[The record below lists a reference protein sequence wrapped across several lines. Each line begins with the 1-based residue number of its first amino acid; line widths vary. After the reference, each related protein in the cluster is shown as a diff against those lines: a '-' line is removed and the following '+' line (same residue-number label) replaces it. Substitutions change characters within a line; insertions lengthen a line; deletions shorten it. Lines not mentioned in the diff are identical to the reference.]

1 MNIKPQF
8 KFVSDESLGVS
19 AIATFND
26 KCKLGQTNKSNP
38 VFDFRDKLS
47 KMMVLPMSKWIEIA
61 AVVQISHHSPFP
73 ETDTKSYSDLLES
86 NFGAGGCGSGNRRRI
101 LRIVSRNASCLGKM
115 RKRINF
121 KSHYNFPTDQEFPF
135 LAAFGF
141 ETSRFSQF
149 VDRRQRRCDNCW

>member
-1 MNIKPQF
+1 MK
-8 KFVSDESLGVS
+8 LWGVA

-26 KCKLGQTNKSNP
+26 KCKLGPTNKSNP
-38 VFDFRDKLS
+38 VFDCPDKLS
-47 KMMVLPMSKWIEIA
+47 KMIVLPMSKWIYDEA
-61 AVVQISHHSPFP
+61 AMQILCSLFP
-73 ETDTKSYSDLLES
+73 LATDTKSYSDLLES